1 MDAKRPPQ
9 DATSASPWCTR
20 AVWRLFGQAGRMEE
34 AGTTVYRSGVDGLR
48 QFVSDL
54 IDIEAVGY
62 TGSGAAYLLQ
72 ALLRDINWESLA
84 SAVASRYNPE
94 AEYPVLHL
102 RHGTVAGAEPVVLST
117 TIFPS
122 KDAAVAAARAAT
134 RQQHSPGALA
144 GAGPYMVE
152 VRRQPRYPQP
162 SEVLLTIPVA
172 IPSARTDQR
181 AG

>member
-1 MDAKRPPQ
+1 MDAKRAPQ

-34 AGTTVYRSGVDGLR
+34 AGTTMYRSGVDGLR
-48 QFVSDL
+48 QFVNDL
-54 IDIEAVGY
+54 VDIEAVGY
-62 TGSGAAYLLQ
+62 TGSGAAHLLQ

-94 AEYPVLHL
+94 AEYAVVHL
-102 RHGTVAGAEPVVLST
+102 RHGTTAVAEPVVLST
-117 TIFPS
+117 TVFS
-122 KDAAVAAARAAT
+122 TREAAIAAARGAT
-134 RQQHSPGALA
+134 RLSQSPDTLA
-144 GAGPYMVE
+144 GLYVVE

-162 SEVLLTIPVA
+162 AEVLLTIPLAV
-172 IPSARTDQR
+172 PSARANQR